1 MFGLLAAIPI
11 GFNSLVLAQLTIT
24 PGPGGGPIAP
34 GPPVNGY
41 IPGGV
46 GLGGTPLAPG
56 EAARDAPVYRYTPG
70 GVPVLVVPEPRAGKK
85 DSIVKRYPGCGRG
98 GPCLPQTLALTI
110 DSRTAGAGKSPSPD
124 APIKSLQELF
134 AALRAC
140 WAPPVR
146 EQAQEGMQMT
156 VRFAFRRSG
165 EIMAPP
171 FVTYTKPGTKAEVKQ
186 IYRHAIDEALDR
198 CGRLSF
204 SDAFKSAIA
213 GRPISVRYV
222 DDRSLAANP

>member
-110 DSRTAGAGKSPSPD
+110 DSRTADAGKSSFAGCAD
-124 APIKSLQELF
+124 QF
-134 AALRAC
+134 AARAVRRFARVLGAPGARTSAGRHADDGALRLSAKRGNHGPALRDLYEAGNQGRGETDLSARDRRGARPLRA
-140 WAPPVR
+140 AV
-146 EQAQEGMQMT
+146 
-156 VRFAFRRSG
+156 VFRR
-165 EIMAPP
+165 
-171 FVTYTKPGTKAEVKQ
+171 V
-186 IYRHAIDEALDR
+186 
-198 CGRLSF
+198 
-204 SDAFKSAIA
+204 
-213 GRPISVRYV
+213 
-222 DDRSLAANP
+222 

>member
-1 MFGLLAAIPI
+1 
-11 GFNSLVLAQLTIT
+11 
-24 PGPGGGPIAP
+24 
-34 GPPVNGY
+34 
-41 IPGGV
+41 
-46 GLGGTPLAPG
+46 
-56 EAARDAPVYRYTPG
+56 
-70 GVPVLVVPEPRAGKK
+70 
-85 DSIVKRYPGCGRG
+85 
-98 GPCLPQTLALTI
+98 
-110 DSRTAGAGKSPSPD
+110 TAGAGKSPSPD
-124 APIKSLQELF
+124 APINSLQELF

-140 WAPPVR
+140 WAPPAR
-146 EQAQEGMQMT
+146 EQAREGMQMT

-222 DDRSLAANP
+222 DDRNFAANP